1 MTGTPVTR
9 RIGAWRRRLAL
20 ALGLLASLPAAR
32 ADTLAEI
39 REAGVIRVC
48 ADPHNLPF
56 SDKDLAPA
64 GYELEIAGKIA
75 EELGVRLDY
84 LWFHTGYGKRALR
97 QLQEGRCDFFMGL
110 PTVMAGS
117 LPRLALSRPY
127 YVTGFVPVVRP
138 GPGYRQLSKF
148 KDGKVG
154 VEMMTVADFQLF
166 RQGYSRD
173 LYRNQAAIFHALAA
187 RQIDAALMWYPT
199 AAWLIKSTPE
209 AGLAVLAQDGDPSL
223 RYEIAVAL
231 RREDESLRLS
241 IDTILSRL
249 EAEGGIQQILQ
260 RYGLS
265 VGPEQTNKQP

>member
-1 MTGTPVTR
+1 MTGAPVNR
-9 RIGAWRRRLAL
+9 SGRPWRRRLAL

-32 ADTLAEI
+32 ADALADI

-56 SDKDLAPA
+56 SDQDLAPA

-75 EELGVRLDY
+75 EGLGVRLDY

-110 PTVMAGS
+110 PTAMAGS

-127 YVTGFVPVVRP
+127 YATGFVPAVRARP
-138 GPGYRQLSKF
+138 GKQQLSDF
-148 KDGKVG
+148 KDAKVG

-166 RQGYSRD
+166 RQGYSRE
-173 LYRNQAAIFHALAA
+173 LYRTQVDIFQGLATGQVAAG
-187 RQIDAALMWYPT
+187 LMWYPT
-199 AAWLIKSTPE
+199 AAWLIKGAPE
-209 AGLAVLAQDGDPSL
+209 AGLAVLAGDPGL

-231 RREDESLRLS
+231 RREDENLRLA
-241 IDTILSRL
+241 IDAILGRL
-249 EAEGGIQQILQ
+249 DAEGAIRQTLQ

-265 VGPEQTNKQP
+265 TWPTHTDKQP